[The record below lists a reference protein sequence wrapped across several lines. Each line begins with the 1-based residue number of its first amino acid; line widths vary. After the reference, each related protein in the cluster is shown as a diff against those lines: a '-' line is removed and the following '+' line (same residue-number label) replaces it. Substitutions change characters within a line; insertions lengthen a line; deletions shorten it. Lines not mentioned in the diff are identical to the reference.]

1 MDDLGHSTSRKVCGD
16 VQSPWAGAVFSL
28 CVLSLLLLYPD
39 PLVCEDKD
47 DNIAQGK
54 LLQRR
59 LQPPSPN
66 STFGDRG
73 SSHPSGQ
80 AEVHEHQ

>member
-1 MDDLGHSTSRKVCGD
+1 MDDLGHSISRKVCGD
-16 VQSPWAGAVFSL
+16 VLSPCAGAVLSL
-28 CVLSLLLLYPD
+28 CVLSLLLLLFPD

-47 DNIAQGK
+47 DNITQGK

-66 STFGDRG
+66 TISQT
-73 SSHPSGQ
+73 
-80 AEVHEHQ
+80 A

>member
-1 MDDLGHSTSRKVCGD
+1 MDDLGDSISRKVGGD
-16 VQSPWAGAVFSL
+16 VLSPWAGAVFSL

-47 DNIAQGK
+47 DNITQGK

-66 STFGDRG
+66 TIYRG
-73 SSHPSGQ
+73 EVPSG
-80 AEVHEHQ
+80 